1 MSERQ
6 ICTRERPYTKRGEMN
21 EYWLHPDAKCVDEEY
36 NGLSGGGDYERYEC
50 PHCGLRFRV
59 ELPD

>member
-21 EYWLHPDAKCVDEEY
+21 EYWLHPDAKCVDKEY
-36 NGLSGGGDYERYEC
+36 NGLSGGGDYER
-50 PHCGLRFRV
+50 
-59 ELPD
+59 